1 MTNTN
6 TADLSERSRVADERL
21 TRVTAELTAAQDD
34 VALLERLSGAQARVK
49 ALLLE
54 QETAMEEAEA
64 ARAAQQAQ
72 REEARF
78 VGLIDVNVVRQD
90 DPGTPSASLTRA
102 QFVITYTRLDY
113 DLQAG
118 SNRPTEHSVT
128 GFMAVPDNVFAFLIA
143 RQPEKIP
150 PEIMAL
156 CPGNPTGA
164 FQRYFLA
171 LRRGYVEG

>member
-1 MTNTN
+1 MTN

-49 ALLLE
+49 SLLLE

-78 VGLIDVNVVRQD
+78 AGLIDVNVTKRD
-90 DPGTPSASLTRA
+90 TPGSPSASVTRA
-102 QFVITYTRLDY
+102 QFVITYTRSDY
-113 DLQAG
+113 DFQTG
-118 SNRPTEHSVT
+118 GNRPTEHSAT

-143 RQPEKIP
+143 KHPEKIP

-156 CPGNPTGA
+156 CPGNPTAA
-164 FQRYFLA
+164 FERYFMA